1 MATFLGAHWILNA
14 KYPRKLKNLNYLANS
29 HVIRFSKH
37 NIKQT
42 VAFSLHFDKFAII
55 KTNK

>member
-1 MATFLGAHWILNA
+1 MATFLGVHWILNV
-14 KYPRKLKNLNYLANS
+14 KYQRKLKNLNYLANS

-37 NIKQT
+37 NIKQIVT
-42 VAFSLHFDKFAII
+42 FSLHFDKFAII